1 MTPIFTSQRIDFV
14 PVSEDL
20 VPDYLAMINDRERVG
35 RFIGRIQPITTEQDR
50 LWVQKKLA
58 EKAPVFSMVERATGA
73 FIGNIELMDVA
84 DGAGEMGVAITAARQ
99 EQGYGSEA
107 IPAFARYAMDDLGL
121 SRVYLKAFPFNA
133 RAIHVYEK
141 CGFREYDRTEDDVFM
156 EILHPA
162 LQGQADLSIQPY
174 TRDRLDDVLAFERR
188 LREEEDVWGWAIDDA
203 YIAQV
208 KASFEGDA
216 FRDSLSFLA
225 YEAGQVVGRIDAA
238 LIRSRFDGSTKA
250 YLDWICVLKSRR
262 HRGVGQALLET
273 LRRAL
278 KQRGIDTLI
287 ALTAANEEAQRF
299 YTSVPNSLMRDVGIW
314 IDI

>member
-1 MTPIFTSQRIDFV
+1 MTPIFTSERIDFV
-14 PVSEDL
+14 PVSEAL

-35 RFIGRIQPITTEQDR
+35 RFIGRIQPITAEQDR

-58 EKAPVFSMVERATGA
+58 EGAPVFSMLEKATGA
-73 FIGNIELMDVA
+73 FIGNIEFMDVA
-84 DGAGEMGVAITAARQ
+84 DGAGELGIAITAGMQDR
-99 EQGYGSEA
+99 GYGTEA
-107 IPAFARYAMDDLGL
+107 IPAMVRYGMDALGL
-121 SRVYLKAFPFNA
+121 RRVFLKVFPDNA

-156 EILHPA
+156 EILRPVPREES
-162 LQGQADLSIQPY
+162 LSVLPY
-174 TRDRLDDVLAFERR
+174 SRDRLEDVLAFERR

-250 YLDWICVLKSRR
+250 YLDWICVLKSCR

-299 YTSVPNSLMRDVGIW
+299 YKSVPNSLMRDVGIW